1 MKKIKIFI
9 DEVIAEMKKVVWPK
23 PSMVRTATTLVIS
36 ISLIFGVL
44 LGMFDR
50 LIALI
55 LHWFFVKL

>member
-9 DEVIAEMKKVVWPK
+9 DEVIVEMTKVVWPK
-23 PSMVRTATTLVIS
+23 PSVVRTATALVIS